1 MSTSMRSPA
10 AGEQNAVVIGAG
22 VGGLA
27 SAIDLACAGL
37 QVTLVEQAPTPGG
50 KLRPVRIGDAWLDAG
65 PTVFTMRGA
74 FEELFADAG
83 ERLEDHLRLRP
94 VERLARHAWV
104 EGGQL
109 DLFADPRQSA
119 EAIGEFAGPAE
130 ARRFRAFCRRAAEI
144 HDTLDNTFMRA
155 QRTTPLGL
163 FHRVGYRNLGAML
176 RISPFTT
183 LWQALGRY
191 FHDSRLRQLYGRYA
205 TYCGSSPF
213 EAPATLMLIAH
224 VESEG
229 VWQVEGGMHRLATAL
244 AGLAERCGVELRCAT
259 RARAIHTARGRVSGV
274 ELAHGEFLPAGTVV
288 SNGDAAALASGLFG
302 DHLRSAVRRQPPRT
316 RSQSA
321 ITWNWRAK
329 TGGFPLHHHSVFF
342 SSDYADEFQAVFR
355 RGEPPP
361 EPTVYICAQD
371 RHDQQSVAGPE
382 RLLCLIN
389 APAQG
394 DRKSFS
400 DTEIQQCQHQ
410 TLSLLERC
418 GLSIQPTEETP
429 VIHTPTDFEA
439 RYPATGGA
447 LYGMASHGWRASFQ
461 RPAARTRVPGLY
473 LAGGSTHPGAG
484 LPMAM
489 MSGRLAAAQVL
500 ADLTSVTR
508 SLRGAT
514 SGGTSTP

>member
-1 MSTSMRSPA
+1 MSTSLRSPA
-10 AGEQNAVVIGAG
+10 AGEQRAVVIGAG

-27 SAIDLACAGL
+27 AAIDLACAGL
-37 QVTLVEQAPTPGG
+37 RVTLLEQAPTPGG
-50 KLRPVRIGDAWLDAG
+50 KLRPVRVGDAWLDAG

-74 FEELFADAG
+74 FEQLFADAG

-109 DLFADPRQSA
+109 DLFADPRRSA
-119 EAIGEFAGPAE
+119 DAIGDFAGADE

-144 HDTLDNTFMRA
+144 HDTLDSTFMRA

-163 FHRVGYRNLGAML
+163 FHRVGYRHLGALL

-183 LWQALGRY
+183 LWRALGRY
-191 FHDSRLRQLYGRYA
+191 FHDPRLRQLYGRYA

-229 VWQVEGGMHRLATAL
+229 VWQVDGGMHQLATAL
-244 AGLAERCGVELRCAT
+244 AGLAERCGVEVRCAT
-259 RARAIHTARGRVSGV
+259 RVQTIHTTRGRVSGV
-274 ELAHGEFLPAGTVV
+274 ELADGSHLAADVV
-288 SNGDAAALASGLFG
+288 ISNGDAAALATGLFG
-302 DHLRSAVRRQPPRT
+302 DHLRPAVRRQPPRV

-321 ITWNWRAK
+321 ITWNWRAE
-329 TGGFPLHHHSVFF
+329 TRGFPLHHHSVFF
-342 SSDYADEFQAVFR
+342 SSDYTDEFDAVFR
-355 RGEPPP
+355 RGEPPV

-371 RHDQQSVAGPE
+371 RHDQQPVSGPE

-394 DRKSFS
+394 DVKRFS
-400 DTEIQQCQHQ
+400 DTEIHRCQQR

-418 GLSIQPTEETP
+418 GLSLQPTEEPP

-489 MSGRLAAAQVL
+489 MSGRLAAEQVL
-500 ADLTSVTR
+500 ADLTSAIR
-508 SLRGAT
+508 SPRVAM

>member
-1 MSTSMRSPA
+1 M
-10 AGEQNAVVIGAG
+10 VIGAG

-27 SAIDLACAGL
+27 AAIDLASAGL
-37 QVTLVEQAPTPGG
+37 RVTLLEQAPSPGG
-50 KLRPVRIGDAWLDAG
+50 KLRPVCVGDAWLDAG

-74 FEELFADAG
+74 FEELFANAG

-94 VERLARHAWV
+94 VERLARHAWAD
-104 EGGQL
+104 GGQL
-109 DLFADPRQSA
+109 DLFADPRRSA
-119 EAIGEFAGPAE
+119 EAIGEFAGPEE

-144 HDTLDNTFMRA
+144 HDTLDATFMRA

-191 FHDSRLRQLYGRYA
+191 FKDPRLRQLYGRYA

-213 EAPATLMLIAH
+213 AAPATLMLIAH

-229 VWQVEGGMHRLATAL
+229 VWQVDGGMHQLAAAL

-259 RARAIHTARGRVSGV
+259 QAQRIHTTRGRASGV
-274 ELAHGEFLPAGTVV
+274 ELATGEILPADVVV
-288 SNGDAAALASGLFG
+288 SNSDAAALAQGLFG
-302 DHLRSAVRRQPPRT
+302 DHLRPAVRRQPPRV

-321 ITWNWRAK
+321 ITWNWRAE
-329 TGGFPLHHHSVFF
+329 TRGFPLHHHSVFF
-342 SSDYADEFQAVFR
+342 SSDYADEFDAVFR

-371 RHDQQSVAGPE
+371 RHDQQSVTGPE

-389 APAQG
+389 APAHG
-394 DRKSFS
+394 DVKSFS
-400 DTEIQQCQHQ
+400 DTEIHRCQHQ

-418 GLSIQPTEETP
+418 GLSLQPTEEPP
-429 VIHTPTDFEA
+429 VIHTPTDFER

-489 MSGRLAAAQVL
+489 MSGRLAAEQVL
-500 ADLTSVTR
+500 ADLTSDTR
-508 SLRGAT
+508 FRRAAT